1 MKWKGPPICS
11 GSAAPSG
18 VWILFSSGISTGLPA
33 VPSVAAVMA
42 FPYGN
47 GFPAGIV
54 GMIIADAVIVGV
66 RISAVIGSAAGTING
81 IGMRI
86 AMAGRKSAEGSG

>member
-1 MKWKGPPICS
+1 MEGAADLCF

-18 VWILFSSGISTGLPA
+18 VWILFSSGISTGLLA

-66 RISAVIGSAAGTING
+66 RISAVIGSAAGAING
-81 IGMRI
+81 IVMRI